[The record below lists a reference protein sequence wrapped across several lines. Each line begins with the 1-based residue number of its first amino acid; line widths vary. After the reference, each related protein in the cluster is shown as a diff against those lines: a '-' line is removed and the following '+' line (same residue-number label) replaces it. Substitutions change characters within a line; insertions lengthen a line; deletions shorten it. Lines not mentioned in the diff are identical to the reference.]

1 MKCNIIIVP
10 FWYHLSFSFVV
21 PIGYSLYIFS
31 CCTSLDP
38 LQTVI
43 SIMDL
48 VAWMQALVFVLA
60 LMVRAAA
67 NRAVE
72 YDSDDEYIRQPL
84 MNRQGV
90 PPVLG
95 TLDHRPSR
103 NDAWSQR
110 MREKVISVLC
120 RNVYAFLLP
129 VPNSPFVLCSFCF
142 NDSTVLIPSSSHTN
156 NQTLAD
162 INKPLHLRQKKEGA
176 AVAYSEHLNLAS
188 SHAHNPLVGLSCN
201 LYNLRDFSL

>member
-1 MKCNIIIVP
+1 M
-10 FWYHLSFSFVV
+10 
-21 PIGYSLYIFS
+21 
-31 CCTSLDP
+31 
-38 LQTVI
+38 
-43 SIMDL
+43 
-48 VAWMQALVFVLA
+48 FVLA
-60 LMVRAAA
+60 LMVRSAA

-90 PPVLG
+90 APVLG

-120 RNVYAFLLP
+120 RNAYAFLLLYLILL
-129 VPNSPFVLCSFCF
+129 FVLCSFCF
-142 NDSTVLIPSSSHTN
+142 NDSTVLIPSSSRTN
-156 NQTLAD
+156 NHTLAD

-176 AVAYSEHLNLAS
+176 AVAYSEHLILAS
-188 SHAHNPLVGLSCN
+188 SHAHNPLVGSMQRVKLMRY
-201 LYNLRDFSL
+201 LHL